1 MPTDRP
7 GFPISD
13 IWFDCWRDAFADHT
27 YAVWQGRGGERLH
40 HVRETRIV
48 AGLRLNIVK
57 SATNQQTV
65 RFDLATEEREAGPEF
80 AGDVLQDTGA
90 DLLELDFLAPGAKAF
105 QALQSADCRLP
116 RMCEMMARS
125 PYIACQGSF
134 EDWLKTRSYRKSW
147 RQRERRACRDQ
158 KMAVQL
164 FTKPAEVASIMDEV
178 LAVDEQSWKAA
189 VGGALQQRP
198 GMVDFY
204 AALAVAAARA
214 GALRLHLL
222 RHEGRTIAFE
232 WAIVSNGTSYGLK
245 KGYVPDYAS
254 YSPGVVLSLQVL
266 REVFAD
272 PGLERYDMLGGTP
285 KVDPTKANFATGEE
299 LLYRM
304 RVFAPT
310 PKGRLAYLAYQGG
323 TRLKQTA
330 RPLWLWY
337 KTALRADQRGR
348 KRPDSAAR

>member
-13 IWFDCWRDAFADHT
+13 TWFDCWHDAFAEHT
-27 YAVWQGRGGERLH
+27 YAVWRGRHGERLH
-40 HVRETRIV
+40 HIRERRTV
-48 AGLRLNIVK
+48 AGLRIDVVR

-65 RFDLATEEREAGPEF
+65 RFDLATEEQEASPEF
-80 AGDVLQDTGA
+80 AGDVLRDTGA
-90 DLLELDFLAPGAKAF
+90 DLLELDFLAPGAKAY
-105 QALQSADCRLP
+105 QALQSADCGLP

-125 PYIACQGSF
+125 PYIECQGSF
-134 EDWLKTRSYRKSW
+134 EDWLKTRSFRKSW
-147 RQRERRACRDQ
+147 RQKERRACRDQ
-158 KMAVQL
+158 KMAVRL
-164 FTKPAEVASIMDEV
+164 CTEPSEVASVMEEV

-198 GMVDFY
+198 GMAEFY
-204 AALAVAAARA
+204 AGLADAASRA

-254 YSPGVVLSLQVL
+254 HSPGVVLTLQIL
-266 REVFAD
+266 REAFAD
-272 PGLERYDMLGGTP
+272 PELERYDMLGGTP
-285 KVDPTKANFATGEE
+285 KVDPTKVSFATGEE

-337 KTALRADQRGR
+337 KTTLRADQRGR
-348 KRPDSAAR
+348 RVPGSPAR